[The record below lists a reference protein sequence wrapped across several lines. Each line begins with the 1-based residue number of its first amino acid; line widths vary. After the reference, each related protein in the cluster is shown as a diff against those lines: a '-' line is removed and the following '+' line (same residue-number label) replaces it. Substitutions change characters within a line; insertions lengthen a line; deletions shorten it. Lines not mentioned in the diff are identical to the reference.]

1 MRPDKIRFFE
11 NDNKLPFLAEFDA
24 MIIPHLGSDVVISD
38 RRYFVTDVLIQYLE
52 NETVVDVIVERVNE

>member
-1 MRPDKIRFFE
+1 
-11 NDNKLPFLAEFDA
+11 

>member
-1 MRPDKIRFFE
+1 
-11 NDNKLPFLAEFDA
+11 

-38 RRYFVTDVLIQYLE
+38 RRCFVTDVLIQYLE